1 MVAEDEEDSVHGT
14 GGQGEM
20 HERGVRWEVALDD
33 VLRAGAAEGVEVP
46 FAVHAAGVA
55 ETLIEI
61 ARTAAAGRFV
71 RYDLQQ
77 DTPES
82 EEPVDVAVAAE

>member
-55 ETLIEI
+55 VTLIEI
-61 ARTAAAGRFV
+61 ASTAAGRFV